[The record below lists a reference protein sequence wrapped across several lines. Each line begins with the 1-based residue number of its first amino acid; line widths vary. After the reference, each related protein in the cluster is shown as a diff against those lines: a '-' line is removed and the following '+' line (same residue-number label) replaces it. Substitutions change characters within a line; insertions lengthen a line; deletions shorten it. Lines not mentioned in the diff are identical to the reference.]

1 MIWAV
6 LEAQELLSKLW
17 SNSIN
22 ILSSATIYFSFA
34 DSRNGHLTWRPFQ
47 FAPLR
52 LVMGNYF
59 ECVRK
64 PPFLITEIHI
74 KNKNLLFESRGFS
87 IYVASFFTSW
97 LLFQSVIILEFLNSK
112 WTDLREHTATVPH
125 APNVRVILWVGARES
140 QQEWHRSSSSQ
151 DKEWHDLQKYHSI
164 RNTD

>member
-47 FAPLR
+47 FAPLLL

-64 PPFLITEIHI
+64 PAFLITEIHI

-97 LLFQSVIILEFLNSK
+97 CLLTFQSVILEFLILK
-112 WTDLREHTATVPH
+112 WPDLREPTATDPL
-125 APNVRVILWVGARES
+125 APNVTVILWVGARES
-140 QQEWHRSSSSQ
+140 QQEWHRSSSS
-151 DKEWHDLQKYHSI
+151 
-164 RNTD
+164 